1 MTRKE
6 EIALSV
12 LISRYLLWK
21 DQAEYMTEQ
30 IKYYSPTSANLEYW
44 ENERATWERVSSDLF
59 EFLNNC
65 HIEEDKED
73 GQNEKE

>member
-6 EIALSV
+6 EIALSA
-12 LISRYLLWK
+12 LIMRYQLWEN
-21 DQAEYMTEQ
+21 QAEYMISQMKESK
-30 IKYYSPTSANLEYW
+30 INPASFDYW